1 MFTSISAGIGDLPC
15 STSFYAFRSLIPN
28 FKFLF
33 YLYLMVVCSLIS
45 AAIVMRHY
53 VEANLSRKSHTT
65 LKYAMKVVRLVA
77 YVIFY

>member
-1 MFTSISAGIGDLPC
+1 
-15 STSFYAFRSLIPN
+15 
-28 FKFLF
+28 
-33 YLYLMVVCSLIS
+33 MVLCSLIS

-77 YVIFY
+77 NVM